1 MITTDNTE
9 QPIFRGYGE
18 LDEADLN
25 KCYSLEDLEH
35 SMKGYSPKP
44 KQDASRYEKMATWAL
59 DAFFT
64 RKKRVVVDKEVP
76 GLGRLHPS
84 KIHLTKEL
92 IGQSM
97 MA

>member
-1 MITTDNTE
+1 M
-9 QPIFRGYGE
+9 FRGYGE

-44 KQDASRYEKMATWAL
+44 KEDASRYEKMATWAL

-64 RKKRVVVDKEVP
+64 RKKNV
-76 GLGRLHPS
+76 LL
-84 KIHLTKEL
+84 LTRKC
-92 IGQSM
+92 Q
-97 MA
+97 A